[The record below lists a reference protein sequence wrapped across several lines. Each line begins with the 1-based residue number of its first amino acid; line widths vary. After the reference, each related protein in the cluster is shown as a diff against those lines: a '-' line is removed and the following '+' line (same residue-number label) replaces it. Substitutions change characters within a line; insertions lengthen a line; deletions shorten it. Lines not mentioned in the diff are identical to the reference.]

1 MEMEMLISKI
11 HEKFQITVSNGTKYI
26 GMEIQIEGK
35 QVLLTMHSYIQQLLE
50 QYKLNDAKTKRT
62 PGTPGDKMSN
72 SNEKIPFRELLGRLT
87 FISNVI
93 RPDITFEVIK
103 QSRNMNNY
111 DRRNFEEV
119 KRIIRYLK
127 GTMSHGITY
136 YSSNKDE
143 MEITVYSDSGY
154 AGDPVT

>member
-1 MEMEMLISKI
+1 MK
-11 HEKFQITVSNGTKYI
+11 
-26 GMEIQIEGK
+26 
-35 QVLLTMHSYIQQLLE
+35 
-50 QYKLNDAKTKRT
+50 
-62 PGTPGDKMSN
+62 
-72 SNEKIPFRELLGRLT
+72 KIPFRELLGRLT